1 MKVVIP
7 CQSFVETGPVSPF
20 VSWVVACCLS
30 VMPFRG
36 EVNFHGVPYC
46 VPKAGLIE
54 MEDCVTN
61 CIISSG
67 FNHYSTCHVFEKV
80 NHVEGDRLLC

>member
-1 MKVVIP
+1 MSILCRNRASLPICELGRRLLFVCDVI
-7 CQSFVETGPVSPF
+7 
-20 VSWVVACCLS
+20 L
-30 VMPFRG
+30 G
-36 EVNFHGVPYC
+36 EQVNFHGVTYC

-80 NHVEGDRLLC
+80 NHVEGDRLRC